1 MRRRTR
7 GSLECYYVKRT
18 DRVYRI
24 LVVYENVC
32 GGVWLT
38 QASVSCQG
46 LTQLSHVVTRERTFS
61 SQASGVILVDVDG
74 LPAYLRCQG
83 SFHLP

>member
-1 MRRRTR
+1 MDEEANTR

-24 LVVYENVC
+24 YKNVC

-38 QASVSCQG
+38 QASVSCQAG
-46 LTQLSHVVTRERTFS
+46 SHSALSRERGIASFS
-61 SQASGVILVDVDG
+61 SQHSGVRRQGTTLTAV
-74 LPAYLRCQG
+74 QG
-83 SFHLP
+83 SHVKET